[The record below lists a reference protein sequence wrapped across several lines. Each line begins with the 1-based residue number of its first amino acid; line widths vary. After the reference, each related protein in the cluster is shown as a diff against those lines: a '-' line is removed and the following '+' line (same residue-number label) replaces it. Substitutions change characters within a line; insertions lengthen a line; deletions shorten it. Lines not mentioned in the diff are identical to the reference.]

1 MHTYVYI
8 EKSGLNLVFIKM
20 PVCYHEFQR
29 KINWNKGISF
39 NEEAKTHAAYA
50 TPQSL
55 LGMVSLTYIIFIY
68 LLEFLDETTHIQS
81 LHQH

>member
-20 PVCYHEFQR
+20 PVSYHEFQR

-50 TPQSL
+50 TQEPSQNGKPNL
-55 LGMVSLTYIIFIY
+55 HFLIY
-68 LLEFLDETTHIQS
+68 LLEFLDETTHMQT
-81 LHQH
+81 LHQQ